1 MTTLDQDALLAESA
15 ARWGADAVRPSGP
28 DDQVGGVPA
37 RVVLTPSDENALM
50 EMLVWANRERM
61 ALVPRGSGSTLR
73 YGRPP
78 AHVDAVLSLGRLAAP
93 IDHQPGDLTATV
105 PAGASLETVNRE
117 LRKER
122 QWLPLD
128 PPFPQSTI
136 GGLIAANDSGPRRLQ
151 HGTPRDLILGIRVI
165 LADGRQAA
173 AGGRVVKNVAGYDL
187 SRMLC
192 GSEGR
197 LAVVTAATFKLTPTP
212 VASRTVVAASRRADD
227 LTTMTAA
234 IANAPLSPSAVELEA
249 PGGRLLVRFESTERA
264 VTHQS
269 EAAANILARLGG
281 VTDFCV
287 GGTEDDLWREHTA
300 RIWSRE
306 GAILKVSLLPTRI
319 GSFLARLRM
328 LAARESAEHAV
339 SGRATLGVLIIRW
352 SGPVVEGRSIE
363 MIRQEVHAAG
373 GTATV
378 LAFPQPLSIS
388 TDLWDD
394 AGAVVHLAQSV
405 KARLDPR
412 AILSPGRGPGGS

>member
-1 MTTLDQDALLAESA
+1 MATLDQDALLAESA
-15 ARWGADAVRPSGP
+15 SRWGADAVRSSGP
-28 DDQVGGVPA
+28 DDQIGGVPS
-37 RVVLTPSDENALM
+37 RVVLAPSDEQALA
-50 EMLVWANRERM
+50 EMLAWASRQQM
-61 ALVPRGSGSTLR
+61 ALVPRGAGSTLKC
-73 YGRPP
+73 GRPP
-78 AHVDAVLSLGRLAAP
+78 ARVDAVLSLRRLVAP
-93 IDHQPGDLTATV
+93 IEHRPGDLTATV
-105 PAGASLETVNRE
+105 PAGASLDVVNRE
-117 LRKER
+117 LRNER

-128 PPFPQSTI
+128 PPFAQSTI
-136 GGLIAANDSGPRRLQ
+136 GGLIATNDSGPRRLQ
-151 HGTPRDLILGIRVI
+151 HGTPRDLILGIRVV
-165 LADGRQAA
+165 LADGRQAS

-212 VASRTVVAASRRADD
+212 AASRTVVAASRRADD
-227 LTTMTAA
+227 LATMTAA

-249 PGGRLLVRFESTERA
+249 PAGRLLVRFESTERA
-264 VTHQS
+264 VMHQS
-269 EAAANILARLGG
+269 DAAANILARLGG
-281 VTDFCV
+281 VTDFCAD
-287 GGTEDDLWREHTA
+287 GTEEDLWREHTA

-328 LAARESAEHAV
+328 LAAREGAEHFV
-339 SGRATLGVLIIRW
+339 SGRATLGVLLIRW
-352 SGPVVEGRSIE
+352 SGLGMEGRSIE

-378 LAFPQPLSIS
+378 LSFPQPLTIS

-394 AGAVVHLAQSV
+394 AGAVVHLAQAV